1 MTIQT
6 TPDQSS
12 KNDLHDLFKAQK
24 AHQFQLANAP
34 IRERKAKLKALK
46 KALLVTYRQE
56 IRDALYADMGKSQLE
71 VDLTEIYVVVKEIKH
86 ALRHLNRWTAKHF
99 VSTPLAFFGSSSYV
113 EYEPKGVC
121 LLISPWN
128 FPVNLTF
135 GPLVGAIAAG
145 NTVIIKPSEFT
156 PHTSNLM
163 ARIVKDL
170 FDEREV
176 ALVQGA
182 VKTSTLLLELP
193 FNHIFFTGSPQ
204 VGRIVMEAAAKNLA
218 SVTLELGGKS
228 PTIIDE
234 TADMEWAARRTAS
247 GKWIN
252 CGQICIAPDHVFIHE
267 SKAEKF
273 LTALKKQLHNFYG
286 EQAIQSDDYPRV
298 VNTHHLNRVQ
308 QYLEDSVKKGAEI
321 VYGGRIDATN
331 NGMEPTVVKNVSLD
345 SGLMT
350 NEIFGP
356 VLPVITYSDINAVI
370 QQINAGEKPLAL
382 YIYSRSNGNIRHI
395 RKNTRAGTSCINH
408 NGIHYFH
415 PELPFGG
422 SNNSG
427 IGKAHGFYSFQA
439 FSNARSYYRQ
449 KLPTALD
456 LLTPPY
462 QKWKEKVVEFTVKYL

>member
-1 MTIQT
+1 MTIQAT
-6 TPDQSS
+6 QDQSS
-12 KNDLHDLFKAQK
+12 KAELKRLFEAQK
-24 AHQFQLANAP
+24 AHQFQVANTP

-46 KALLVTYRQE
+46 KAIMVTFRQE
-56 IRDALYADMGKSQLE
+56 LRDALHADMGKPQLE
-71 VDLTEIYVVVKEIKH
+71 VDMTEIYPIIKEIKH
-86 ALRHLNRWTAKHF
+86 ALSNLRRWTGKHY
-99 VSTPLAFFGSSSYV
+99 VSTPLAFIGSSSYV

-135 GPLVGAIAAG
+135 GPLVGALAAG

-156 PHTSNLM
+156 PHTSRLM
-163 ARIVKDL
+163 ARIIKEL
-170 FDEREV
+170 FDEKEV
-176 ALVQGA
+176 VLVEGA
-182 VKTSTLLLELP
+182 VETSTHLLELP

-204 VGRIVMEAAAKNLA
+204 VGKIVMEAAAKNLT

-234 TADMEWAARRTAS
+234 TANIDLAARRTAS
-247 GKWIN
+247 GKWVN
-252 CGQICIAPDHVFIHE
+252 CGQICIAPDHVYVHE
-267 SKAEKF
+267 SKVDAF
-273 LTALKKQLHNFYG
+273 ITALKKHLNTFYG
-286 EQAIQSDDYPRV
+286 REAIQSADYPRM
-298 VNTHHLNRVQ
+298 VNAKHLSRVK
-308 QYLEDSVKKGAEI
+308 QYLEDSVSKGAEI
-321 VYGGRIDATN
+321 IFGGDTEGVN
-331 NGMEPTVVKNVSLD
+331 NSMTPTIVLNAPAD
-345 SGLMT
+345 SELMT

-356 VLPVITYSDINAVI
+356 VLPVIPYSKLDSVL
-370 QQINAGEKPLAL
+370 QQINEGEKPLAL
-382 YIYSRSNGNIRHI
+382 YIYSSSNRNIRHI

-439 FSNARSYYRQ
+439 FSNPRAYYRQ
-449 KLPTALD
+449 MLPTALD

-462 QKWKEKVVEFTVKYL
+462 RKWKEKVVAFTVKYL